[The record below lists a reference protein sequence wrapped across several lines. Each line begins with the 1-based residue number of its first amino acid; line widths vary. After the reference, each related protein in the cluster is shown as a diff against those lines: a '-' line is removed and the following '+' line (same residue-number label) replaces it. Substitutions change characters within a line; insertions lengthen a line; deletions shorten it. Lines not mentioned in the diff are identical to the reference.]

1 MVPEVSELHYRYDL
15 IRLLPASFDYL
26 LLKSDIGWILAIGW
40 QGSVV
45 GLSFAAGTIVR
56 DFSLSQLGRIR
67 FSQAQQNDFLI
78 PQLFES

>member
-1 MVPEVSELHYRYDL
+1 MVPEVFELHNWYDL
-15 IRLLPASFDYL
+15 IRLLPALFDCL

-56 DFSLSQLGRIR
+56 DFSFIQLDRIR

-78 PQLFES
+78 PQLFEP